1 MSLSKNIKSSLVLV
15 QPRKTRPFI
24 TERLLMSKT
33 QRIKS
38 NKTKTVPLKSPNW
51 NLYFRVMIAR
61 VEEKGNNTNDYYEAG
76 VNIIPSLPLGGINPD
91 TCGVDC
97 LKDKLTMETM
107 TGKWRGW
114 QVCI

>member
-1 MSLSKNIKSSLVLV
+1 
-15 QPRKTRPFI
+15 
-24 TERLLMSKT
+24 
-33 QRIKS
+33 
-38 NKTKTVPLKSPNW
+38 
-51 NLYFRVMIAR
+51 MIAR
-61 VEEKGNNTNDYYEAG
+61 VEDKGNNTNDYYEAG

-114 QVCI
+114 QVCILKNFKKNVCLPCSYLLTQNWPYPKKIYCLSENLFSSPEPKVRSNLLPNATKWEIF

>member
-1 MSLSKNIKSSLVLV
+1 
-15 QPRKTRPFI
+15 
-24 TERLLMSKT
+24 
-33 QRIKS
+33 
-38 NKTKTVPLKSPNW
+38 
-51 NLYFRVMIAR
+51 MIAR

-114 QVCI
+114 QVCIILMFYQDVIEGPVFINADCTKSLVSR

>member
-1 MSLSKNIKSSLVLV
+1 
-15 QPRKTRPFI
+15 
-24 TERLLMSKT
+24 
-33 QRIKS
+33 
-38 NKTKTVPLKSPNW
+38 
-51 NLYFRVMIAR
+51 MIAR

-114 QVCI
+114 QVCIILMFYQDVIKGPVFINAHFIKSLVSR